1 MKKFLLDFVHRV
13 LVACGIGPLVLAVV
27 YLILRQTAGLET
39 LTTAQVCTGILSLA
53 VLAFLA
59 GGMNAIYQ
67 VERLSLPVAILI
79 HGCVLYLGYLAAYLV
94 NDWLAAGLLPI
105 LVFTAVFVGGY
116 LIIWAVIYV
125 ILRRSTA
132 RLNARLKK
140 VQEG

>member
-1 MKKFLLDFVHRV
+1 MKAFMKDFVLRG
-13 LVACGIGPLVLAVV
+13 LCAAWCGPLVLAVV

-39 LTTAQVCTGILSLA
+39 LTTAQVCTGIFSLA

-67 VERLSLPVAILI
+67 VERLALPVAILI
-79 HGCVLYLGYLAAYLV
+79 HGCVLYLGYLAAFLV

-105 LVFTAVFVGGY
+105 LIFSAVFVVGY

-125 ILRRSTA
+125 IIRRSTA

-140 VQEG
+140 VQER

>member
-1 MKKFLLDFVHRV
+1 MKKFLLDFIHRG

-27 YLILRQTAGLET
+27 YLILNKTSGPET
-39 LTTAQVCTGILSLA
+39 LTTAQVCIGIFSLA
-53 VLAFLA
+53 GLAFFA

-79 HGCVLYLGYLAAYLV
+79 HGSVLYLGYLAAYLL

-105 LVFTAVFVGGY
+105 FIFSAVFVVGY

-125 ILRRSTA
+125 IIRRSTA
-132 RLNARLKK
+132 RLNAQLKK
-140 VQEG
+140 RQEG